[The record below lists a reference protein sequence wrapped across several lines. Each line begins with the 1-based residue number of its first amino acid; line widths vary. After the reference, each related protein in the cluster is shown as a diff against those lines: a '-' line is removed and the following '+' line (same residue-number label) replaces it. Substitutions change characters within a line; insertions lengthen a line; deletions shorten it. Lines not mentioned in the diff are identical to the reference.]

1 MNVVESGSMVVEE
14 EEKTNQTMERPDP
27 RQTISSTV
35 VVPSP
40 ATTVTA
46 SSMSPRLRSLTFTI
60 FAAWTRWHRRLLRS
74 ALGTWV
80 TETSLGMARQK
91 ALAVLLRGFASTRVD
106 ATTREEEVLPMGS
119 VLRLSLIHI

>member
-1 MNVVESGSMVVEE
+1 
-14 EEKTNQTMERPDP
+14 
-27 RQTISSTV
+27 
-35 VVPSP
+35 
-40 ATTVTA
+40 
-46 SSMSPRLRSLTFTI
+46 MSPRLRSLTFTI

-119 VLRLSLIHI
+119 VLRRILSSSLQQWRSVVALLSIYLSIVAIKMACF